1 MSTPLGEVFAEVA
14 DQARNYADPDRAIG
28 AVRRRRRRR
37 LGAAAP
43 SHSPSWWCSRVL
55 PWYAR
60 AIAARRRWRHRPVP
74 PSVTPVREPAG
85 RGRPA
90 VAHRPGGRAGVVPLR
105 AVRRSGVLPA
115 VSGAAPSS
123 VSSCSWTRTTPSR
136 RTVATSVGMDV
147 HGYHVRDLLR
157 TRELPVTVDGAESSR
172 FFGVARSPSS
182 SRLLVGA
189 GIDAPSRYAVA
200 TADGSRPPIQVP
212 SLATAGLDERP
223 VGLLDSGYLIT
234 LRLDGSGA
242 IRLRSPSSL
251 ALLRTIV
258 DGDAG
263 IRAHLRPGEY
273 LGSTVLLYPCGCQL
287 AIGVGRPVDPPL
299 RMPPGGVSTGFVA
312 VDLNDGHVTG
322 RVDLPVPPSGRGRT
336 RSGSSRRSPRAA
348 SWWPTGRRTRPRSR
362 SATTSV
368 VRRRS

>member
-1 MSTPLGEVFAEVA
+1 MPT
-14 DQARNYADPDRAIG
+14 DRAVG
-28 AVRRRRRRR
+28 RASF
-37 LGAAAP
+37 LYAPCAAAVSCP
-43 SHSPSWWCSRVL
+43 RYLVL
-55 PWYAR
+55 PD
-60 AIAARRRWRHRPVP
+60 
-74 PSVTPVREPAG
+74 G
-85 RGRPA
+85 RQFLLVDSDYSLSPDGRY
-90 VAHRPGGRAGVVPLR
+90 VGRY
-105 AVRRSGVLPA
+105 
-115 VSGAAPSS
+115 
-123 VSSCSWTRTTPSR
+123 
-136 RTVATSVGMDV
+136 DV
-147 HGYHVRDLLR
+147 HGYHVRDLLG

-172 FFGVARSPSS
+172 FFGVAWSPSS
-182 SRLLVGA
+182 SLLLVGA

-234 LRLDGSGA
+234 LSLDGSGA

-322 RVDLPVPPSGRGRT
+322 RVDLPASTVWPGENSIWQLKAITPGGIVVAHWSPDATEIALCNDISGTEEVVTRLPADSLLTTRGT
-336 RSGSSRRSPRAA
+336 
-348 SWWPTGRRTRPRSR
+348 
-362 SATTSV
+362 V
-368 VRRRS
+368 